1 MHLLYERLQSH
12 YADLLN
18 YDNLRD
24 FYGKLLLLLLLLGML
39 KNSQPNQKRIPKEIV
54 IFSQILGSGLG
65 RELFNI
71 LWYLLSNVIIT
82 YALKEYLPHG
92 NISGVI
98 YIQNGTASP
107 F

>member
-1 MHLLYERLQSH
+1 ME
-12 YADLLN
+12 N
-18 YDNLRD
+18 YYYYYRD
-24 FYGKLLLLLLLLGML
+24 AEKF
-39 KNSQPNQKRIPKEIV
+39 SAQPKKRIPKEIV
-54 IFSQILGSGLG
+54 IFSQILESGLG

-71 LWYLLSNVIIT
+71 FWYLLSNVIIT

-98 YIQNGTASP
+98 YIQNGMASP

>member
-1 MHLLYERLQSH
+1 MIIITI
-12 YADLLN
+12 
-18 YDNLRD
+18 
-24 FYGKLLLLLLLLGML
+24 GML
-39 KNSQPNQKRIPKEIV
+39 KNSQPNQKKRIPKEIV
-54 IFSQILGSGLG
+54 IFSQILESGLG

-71 LWYLLSNVIIT
+71 FWDLLSNVIIT